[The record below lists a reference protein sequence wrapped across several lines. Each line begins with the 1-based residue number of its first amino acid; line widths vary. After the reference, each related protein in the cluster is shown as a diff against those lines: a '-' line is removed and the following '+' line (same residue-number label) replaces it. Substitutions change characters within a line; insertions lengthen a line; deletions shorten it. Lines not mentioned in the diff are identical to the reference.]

1 MKNCKINKITVG
13 GDNPVRLMGVVN
25 CSPESFFSG
34 SYTRPEGVYEQAALL
49 IEKGADIVDIGARS
63 TAPLSTPISVT
74 DEIKRMKLA
83 LSEFSGSGI
92 PVSVDTMYPEVL
104 ETCLKYEISCIND
117 IHGLANENFAKIAG
131 DSGLPAI
138 LMASYK
144 VPGDP
149 VGFDAMCDTLNVVLN
164 RAENHGID
172 NIVLDP
178 GVGRWTQ
185 ERTSED
191 DWEICRRFDELNA
204 TGYPLLAAVSRKTFI
219 GELVNAPPEGRLTG
233 TLAVTY
239 DLLEKGAA
247 IVRTHDV
254 SDTKDLITVF
264 EKLNRL

>member
-1 MKNCKINKITVG
+1 
-13 GDNPVRLMGVVN
+13 MGVVN

-49 IEKGADIVDIGARS
+49 IEKGADIIDIGARS
-63 TAPLSTPISVT
+63 TAPLSAPITPAEES
-74 DEIKRMKLA
+74 ERMKIA

-131 DSGLPAI
+131 DSDLPAI
-138 LMASYK
+138 LMASYS

-149 VGFDAMCDTLNVVLN
+149 VGFDAICDAL
-164 RAENHGID
+164 
-172 NIVLDP
+172 NIVLSRARDQGIENIILDP
-178 GVGRWTQ
+178 AVGKWTP

-204 TGYPLLAAVSRKTFI
+204 TDYPLLAAVSRKTFI
-219 GELVNAPPEGRLTG
+219 GELVNAPPEGRLAG
-233 TLAVTY
+233 TLTVTY

-247 IVRTHDV
+247 IVRAHDV
-254 SDTKDLITVF
+254 SDTKDLIRVF